1 MSRRSE
7 QTNNMFKSNDIDE
20 ELDNYTPEEDQCC
33 IDDTEE
39 MELVWSWDRLEEMW
53 Q

>member
-33 IDDTEE
+33 IDDTEK
-39 MELVWSWDRLEEMW
+39 LSLGGCFGRLEEMW